1 MNLSYQAFFSSECKP
16 IFMNLLWRKSV
27 CGQLGIILLFFNLG
41 KSICDRLF
49 KVFFL
54 QRFVHL
60 KLNDV
65 CIVPLSVLGISITS

>member
-49 KVFFL
+49 EVFFL
-54 QRFVHL
+54 QIGRASCRERVFRAV
-60 KLNDV
+60 
-65 CIVPLSVLGISITS
+65 